1 MTQQTHYF
9 IALPLPQHI
18 REVLTGVK
26 ELVEPKLPFKSWVH
40 PQDLHITLAFLGNP
54 SSLSQMRAVK
64 EKLKIISTK
73 HSSFTLDLDGF
84 GIFGRSDSPRILW
97 SGLKEQNCLFDLQ
110 KDIYQA
116 CTESGF
122 KLEDRPYKPHIT
134 VARKWISENPFEL
147 ETLKS
152 MVQPKEEYSM
162 FTAENIVLYQTHIN
176 RLPKY
181 QPLSIYPL
189 GSK

>member
-9 IALPLPQHI
+9 IALSLPQPI

-26 ELVEPKLPFKSWVH
+26 ELVEPKLPFKTWVH

-54 SSLSQMRAVK
+54 SSLSQMGAVK
-64 EKLKIISTK
+64 GKLKIVSAK
-73 HSSFTLDLDGF
+73 HSSFTLELDGF
-84 GIFGRSDSPRILW
+84 GIFGKSDSPRILW
-97 SGLKEQNCLFDLQ
+97 SALKEQNYLLQLQ

-116 CTESGF
+116 CTEIGF

-134 VARKWISENPFEL
+134 LARKWMSKDPFEM

-152 MVQPKEEYSM
+152 MVQPKEEFSK
-162 FTAENIVLYQTHIN
+162 FNAGHIVLYQTHIN

-189 GSK
+189 EAK